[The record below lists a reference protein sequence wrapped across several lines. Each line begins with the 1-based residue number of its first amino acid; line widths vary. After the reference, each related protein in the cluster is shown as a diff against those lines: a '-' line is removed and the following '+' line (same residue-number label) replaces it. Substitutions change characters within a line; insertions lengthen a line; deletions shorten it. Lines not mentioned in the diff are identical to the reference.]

1 MSVRYIQKLNRLSEM
16 QSFPNAAG
24 IGVFGGALYMDF
36 GGGPVPIAQVGVGG
50 STLVV
55 NPDISGAYA
64 TIQDAVDDM
73 VSGDRCLIAP
83 GAYDETVTVGRTD
96 ADGAARSNLS
106 FVGMGGRGSVFIEPS
121 TEDASGFI
129 CHADDVQ
136 LVNVGCAGED
146 ETSAIALTVT
156 GTRFR
161 AYGCKFEGGL
171 SQLVIGPGTVAQ
183 EAAGTRGRG
192 ADGLFVDCEFAW
204 GTNGVV
210 LTASDFGAVTQ
221 IFFRGC
227 KFHNLT
233 AAAFEEAGGTV
244 SIRFRNLEIADC
256 TFDDLEGGTAPTKYI
271 SLNDD
276 NGNDGVVTN
285 CRFPTAIN
293 SGLNLV
299 STALHWVSNFHT
311 GGVSAAQ
318 PS

>member
-1 MSVRYIQKLNRLSEM
+1 MSTRYIQKLRSLSDM
-16 QSFPNAAG
+16 QNLVNAAG
-24 IGVFGGALYMDF
+24 IGVFGGSLYMDF
-36 GGGPVPIAQVGVGG
+36 GGGPVPIAQIGAGG
-50 STLVV
+50 NTLVV

-64 TIQDAVDDM
+64 TIQAAVDDM

-96 ADGAARSNLS
+96 AAGAARSNLS

-121 TEDASGFI
+121 TEDAGGMLV
-129 CHADDVQ
+129 HADDVQ
-136 LVNVGCAGED
+136 LVNVGVAGED
-146 ETSAIALTVT
+146 ETSAVALTVT
-156 GTRFR
+156 GARFR

-171 SQLVIGPGTVAQ
+171 TQLALGPGTVAQ
-183 EAAGTRGRG
+183 EAAGTHGDG
-192 ADGLFVDCEFAW
+192 ADALFDDCEFCW
-204 GTNGVV
+204 GTNGIV

-221 IFFRGC
+221 ARFRGC

-233 AAAFEEAGGTV
+233 AAAFEEAGG
-244 SIRFRNLEIADC
+244 SADIRFRNLEITDC
-256 TFDDLEGGTAPTKYI
+256 TFDDLEGGTAPTKYV
-271 SLNDD
+271 SLND
-276 NGNDGVVTN
+276 NNANDGIVAN

-311 GGVSAAQ
+311 GGVSTAQ

>member
-1 MSVRYIQKLNRLSEM
+1 MSVRFIQKLNRLSEM

-24 IGVFGGALYMDF
+24 IGVFGGSLYMDF

-64 TIQDAVDDM
+64 TIQDAVDDA
-73 VSGDRCLIAP
+73 VAGDRILVAP
-83 GAYDETVTVGRTD
+83 GAYDETVTILR
-96 ADGAARSNLS
+96 AQSNLTI
-106 FVGMGGRGSVFIEPS
+106 VGMGGRGAVFIEPS
-121 TEDASGFI
+121 TEDAGGMV
-129 CHADDVQ
+129 CHADDVT
-136 LVNVGCAGED
+136 LVNVGVAGED
-146 ETSAIALTVT
+146 ETSAVALLVT
-156 GTRFR
+156 GSRFR
-161 AYGCKFEGGL
+161 AYGCKLEGGL
-171 SQLVIGPGTVAQ
+171 TQLALGPGTVIL
-183 EAAGTRGRG
+183 EDAGTQGRG
-192 ADGLFVDCEFAW
+192 ADALFDDCEFAW

-221 IFFRGC
+221 ARFRGC

-233 AAAFEEAGGTV
+233 AAAFEESNGSGGSASV
-244 SIRFRNLEIADC
+244 HYRNLEISDC
-256 TFDDLEGGTAPTKYI
+256 TFDDIEGGAAPTKYL

-276 NGNDGVVTN
+276 NGNDGIVTN

-311 GGVSAAQ
+311 GGVSTAQ